1 MQVTVFVALLVLDTK
16 RMEQQRLDCAPCVR
30 VPMLDTQG
38 HWVYPDLSED
48 EGDEDLEGV
57 YYPPQ
62 SQLLDSLGGH
72 SSGAEDDYVPVAAA
86 GPGGG
91 GRGGGHPRF
100 GEVHIPGERPS
111 LQLLLQT
118 YMERLHAP
126 LLMKP
131 LVQVLV
137 LALFTTSLFVSLAV
151 IPRLSV
157 GLDQAVAL
165 PRDSYL
171 QNYYRTVMDQ
181 LRVGPPLFLVVRGL
195 NMDPAAADINTVCS
209 ISGCR
214 KDSLLTRV
222 SGPGSCTCVAGAG
235 GRLGRPSAPAG
246 S

>member
-1 MQVTVFVALLVLDTK
+1 MQVTVFVALLVLDTR
-16 RMEQQRLDCAPCVR
+16 RMDQQRLDCAPCVR

-38 HWVYPDLSED
+38 HWVYPDMSED

-72 SSGAEDDYVPVAAA
+72 SSGAEDEFVPVSSA
-86 GPGGG
+86 GAGGG
-91 GRGGGHPRF
+91 GGGGRRGGGHPRF

-137 LALFTTSLFVSLAV
+137 LALFISSLFVSLAV

-171 QNYYRTVMDQ
+171 QTYYSTVMDQ

-195 NMDPAAADINTVCS
+195 SMDPAAEDINTICS

-222 SGPGSCTCVAGAG
+222 S
-235 GRLGRPSAPAG
+235 
-246 S
+246 